1 MSVDWQVIVITNKA
15 PSEGFLEVLDGFPNQ
30 DHSDPSCGDLV
41 EWGIGTSES
50 SPPGLRAFLELPSNE
65 RAPSRNLTSTTLP
78 KGNFVTHS

>member
-1 MSVDWQVIVITNKA
+1 MICAIIFFE

-41 EWGIGTSES
+41 EWGKGTSES

-65 RAPSRNLTSTTLP
+65 RAPQ
-78 KGNFVTHS
+78 GI